1 MTWASLSPPKP
12 LCWKLSSWCNSIW
25 RCIWMG
31 RCSEWINAAIK
42 RAWRSGFPFSLSAL
56 WGQGMKAF
64 TGLQNYGSKSS
75 SFQLLILLPCYS
87 NTGQLRCCTENNSN
101 GERRGCVRT
110 EEKCKQ
116 RGNFKREQ
124 NTEARDATEMK
135 VLHCVYQTEKSLLE
149 QEDTVI

>member
-1 MTWASLSPPKP
+1 
-12 LCWKLSSWCNSIW
+12 
-25 RCIWMG
+25 
-31 RCSEWINAAIK
+31 
-42 RAWRSGFPFSLSAL
+42 
-56 WGQGMKAF
+56 MKAF

-75 SFQLLILLPCYS
+75 SFQLLILLPCYN

-116 RGNFKREQ
+116 RGNFKKEQ

-135 VLHCVYQTEKSLLE
+135 VLHYVYQTEESLLE